1 MSGLNTDG
9 SMESGLQPR
18 LGDITVLL
26 NEWKAGDSGAFERL
40 VPLVYPHLRDV
51 AATYLRRERGPGL
64 MQATS
69 LVHELY
75 LRLVGQKQAAW
86 DDRSHFFTFS
96 AKIMR
101 MILIDNARSTLAGRR
116 GGGVEHV
123 PLNED
128 LAWIEVGSADMLALD
143 QALQALARV
152 DEEKVQLVELR
163 YFLGCTAEE
172 TAEAMGL
179 SKPTVDRGLKFA
191 RGWLFRHLDGNAGAS
206 RD

>member
-1 MSGLNTDG
+1 L
-9 SMESGLQPR
+9 ESGLQPR
-18 LGDITVLL
+18 PGEITVLL
-26 NEWKAGDSGAFERL
+26 NEWKGGNAGAFERL

-51 AATYLRRERGPGL
+51 AASYLRRERGPGL

-75 LRLVGQKQAAW
+75 LRLIGQKKVAW
-86 DDRSHFFTFS
+86 EDRTHFFTFS

-101 MILIDNARSTLAGRR
+101 MILIDNARSNLAGRR
-116 GGGVEHV
+116 GGGAEHV
-123 PLNED
+123 PLSED
-128 LAWIEVGSADMLALD
+128 LAWIDVGSPDMLALD
-143 QALQALARV
+143 QALQALALV

-179 SKPTVDRGLKFA
+179 SKPTVDRGLRFA
-191 RGWLFRHLDGNAGAS
+191 RGWLFRHLDGHSVAS
-206 RD
+206 QD